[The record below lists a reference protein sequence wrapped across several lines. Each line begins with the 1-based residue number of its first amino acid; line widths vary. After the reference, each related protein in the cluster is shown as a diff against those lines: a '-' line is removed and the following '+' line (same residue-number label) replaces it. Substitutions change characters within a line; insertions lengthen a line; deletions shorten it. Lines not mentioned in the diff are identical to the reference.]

1 VRPRRLS
8 SVAEVTGGR
17 LTGQDREV
25 TGVAIDSRDVRPGD
39 LFVALPGSRADGHD
53 FLASAFSAG
62 ASGALIERQGDHG
75 GPTIVV
81 ADTGRALLAL
91 AADERRGLRAT
102 VVGITGSTGK
112 TSVKDLAAAVLAT
125 RFRVH
130 ASPRSFNTEV
140 GVPITLLSAGTDDD
154 VVVCE
159 MGSRGRGHITLLT
172 DAARPHLGVV
182 TNVGLAHMEMFGSRQ
197 AVADAKA
204 ELVESLPED
213 GIAVLN
219 ADDPVVRAFD
229 NRTRARVIRFGTA
242 SDADVRGEDLVLD
255 RDGRPTF
262 VLATP
267 DGAER
272 VELGVAGE
280 HMAWNALA
288 AAACGVGL
296 GLTAGECAAGLKEAR
311 VSPWRMEVLQ
321 TPSGLRLVN
330 DAYNANPASMAAA
343 LRTARVMAGDGR
355 CVAVLGEMAE
365 LGSIGV
371 EEHERV
377 GELVARLGIERLIT
391 VGDPAHVIAVAAV
404 REGVE
409 PDRVTRCS
417 SVDQAMEA
425 VISETRP
432 GDLVLVK
439 ASRAVGLERLA
450 ERLMEDGGSGGLKNE
465 PGASS

>member
-1 VRPRRLS
+1 MRPRKLS
-8 SVAEVTGGR
+8 SVAEVTRGLLAGED
-17 LTGQDREV
+17 GDV
-25 TGVAIDSRDVRPGD
+25 TGVAIDSREVRPGE
-39 LFVALPGSRADGHD
+39 LFVALAGEHADGHD
-53 FLASAFSAG
+53 FLGPAFSAG
-62 ASGALIERQGDHG
+62 AAGALVEHQGDHA
-75 GPTIVV
+75 GPVV
-81 ADTGRALLAL
+81 VVPDTGRALMDL
-91 AADERRGLRAT
+91 AADERHNLRAT

-112 TSVKDLAAAVLAT
+112 TSVKDLTAAVLAT

-140 GVPITLLSAGTDDD
+140 GVPVTLLSVDDEDD

-172 DAARPHLGVV
+172 EVARPRVGVV

-197 AVADAKA
+197 AVADGKA

-219 ADDPVVRAFD
+219 ADDPVVRAFHR
-229 NRTRARVIRFGTA
+229 RTRARVILFGTA
-242 SDADVRGEDLVLD
+242 AEADVRGEDLALD
-255 RDGRPTF
+255 RDGRPAFTL
-262 VLATP
+262 VTP
-267 DGAER
+267 TGMER
-272 VELGVAGE
+272 VELSVPGE

-288 AAACGVGL
+288 AAACGIGL

-311 VSPWRMEVLQ
+311 VSPWRMEVLE
-321 TPSGLRLVN
+321 TPGGLRMMN
-330 DAYNANPASMAAA
+330 DAYNANPASMTAA

-365 LGSIGV
+365 LGSISA
-371 EEHERV
+371 EEHARI

-391 VGDPAHVIAVAAV
+391 VGDAAHVIGIAAL

-409 PDRVTRCS
+409 PGLVTRCS
-417 SVDQAMEA
+417 TVDEA
-425 VISETRP
+425 VEAVLADSRP

-439 ASRAVGLERLA
+439 ASRAIGLERLV
-450 ERLMEDGGSGGLKNE
+450 ERLMDAGNREDAG
-465 PGASS
+465 